1 MATAADSPA
10 LWPSERGKRA
20 GVSTL
25 NRRFSQARDALGL
38 PAGLD
43 FHSLRRSYVTHLLE
57 DGWDP
62 LFVQHQVGHE
72 YASTTA
78 LYSACRRFP
87 HRTLR
92 RALDATM
99 TAALQQEGR
108 SDDDTHGRPATSGG
122 CGKSWPPTA
131 CSAPPI

>member
-1 MATAADSPA
+1 MAVRARPA
-10 LWPSERGKRA
+10 V

-25 NRRFSQARDALGL
+25 NRRFTQSRDALGL
-38 PAGLD
+38 ARGLD

-78 LYSACRRFP
+78 HL
-87 HRTLR
+87 
-92 RALDATM
+92 
-99 TAALQQEGR
+99 
-108 SDDDTHGRPATSGG
+108 
-122 CGKSWPPTA
+122 
-131 CSAPPI
+131 